1 MSPPGFFTF
10 SLCRFDL
17 LEKYGCSQEL
27 SSRLNYAFDKVET
40 MLTTRAGTARTL
52 SARSNR

>member
-40 MLTTRAGTARTL
+40 MLTSRAGSGRTM